1 MFDHECS
8 SSTLLRKVT
17 IWHSHGVT
25 SWKTL
30 ILKVALFTPCNIFE
44 MCIYSAANWNVM
56 GPNSVADYLMKT
68 TGVMSTTLIFLVH
81 TEKCSNCKKLNMK

>member
-1 MFDHECS
+1 
-8 SSTLLRKVT
+8 
-17 IWHSHGVT
+17 
-25 SWKTL
+25 
-30 ILKVALFTPCNIFE
+30 